1 MPSEGY
7 QDVANMA
14 ASPTMAFLFLRPIS
28 GEEQRG
34 RPGGVGLSSG
44 RRGAASEVARER
56 GGGAAQHAG
65 WRRPAAGA
73 STGGKPER
81 R

>member
-14 ASPTMAFLFLRPIS
+14 ASPTMVFLFLRPIS

-56 GGGAAQHAG
+56 GGGVAQRAG
-65 WRRPAAGA
+65 
-73 STGGKPER
+73 
-81 R
+81 